1 MLELLSNFFKE
12 IFKCKKPESYKSRAY
27 DCIEVLDFIIDG
39 DDEIIAQK
47 LIPIKRFL
55 LDLTREKSLSKPLK

>member
-1 MLELLSNFFKE
+1 MLELLSNFSTR
-12 IFKCKKPESYKSRAY
+12 IFKRKKPESHKSRAY
-27 DCIEVLDFIIDG
+27 HCIEVLDFIIDG

-55 LDLTREKSLSKPLK
+55 LDLTRDKSLS